1 MISPDYDTDE
11 FIDVALNSIFPS
23 TEEIDPVILKEI
35 TNFLEENENKVAV
48 EDAEMV
54 RGEIR
59 KALIHFK
66 NRPYLYETRKKMEKL
81 LRTRGNWKSFVIT
94 PTLFIEEMKEAG
106 LNNEEIRMLNDSLK
120 SAEQSYD
127 LIKSIPAP

>member
-23 TEEIDPVILKEI
+23 TEEIDPAILKEI
-35 TNFLEENENKVAV
+35 TNFLEENENKVAA
-48 EDAEMV
+48 EDAEIV

-106 LNNEEIRMLNDSLK
+106 LNNEEIKMLNDSLRT
-120 SAEQSYD
+120 AEKSYD